1 MKIKIRGLVFV
12 GFAAAVFASS
22 ARAAVP
28 NDQVPGVTVTSR
40 AYTEKTY
47 EHKPEAL
54 TVDGTQIEEAV
65 WIGWNESQTGV
76 APQAD
81 SGKQWT
87 KLQGRNYTQ
96 VVNDKDGHYVQLR
109 GSKITTSGAQIA
121 AADANNSNTADDLT
135 DLPNVNAVKE
145 YVDGV
150 LDDGAFQPEVAAPH
164 WNSSTNTI
172 DHDTRNIIQV
182 GQWTGTINEST
193 GEVTTSNP
201 TWANFVAQPD
211 SQQNGS
217 VTSLGYLTIG
227 QQVGG
232 GFGNSYNINIAGTK
246 IADEASEIAAATGS
260 DVSVNNKLTTAK
272 AVYDYINGDPE
283 DPDSGFQRKLT
294 TDEAEDLA
302 VTSGDAGVGVGVG
315 YRSYNSEAA
324 SGSEYGDSTWMTF
337 RAKPNANNV
346 NLEYLQIEEESR
358 AVGEAPQFLISVK
371 QGTVAKDATAI
382 SDASASASY
391 TYKDKL
397 ATAGAVNA
405 YAVQKDWS
413 SVANSA
419 NKTLVTD
426 ANGIV
431 TLSDVP
437 VIPGTDTMP
446 SECHGANATAHC
458 ALVSKWVDAQGTN
471 GQEDYVAAH
480 LELTWTVMADQTD

>member
-1 MKIKIRGLVFV
+1 M

-22 ARAAVP
+22 ARAEVP
-28 NDQVPGVTVTSR
+28 NGQATGVTVTSR

-47 EHKPEAL
+47 EHKAEAL
-54 TVDGTQIEEAV
+54 GAAPQGAVDEVAERAA
-65 WIGWNESQTGV
+65 WIGWHEGDGVSADQT
-76 APQAD
+76 
-81 SGKQWT
+81 KQWV
-87 KLQGRNYTQ
+87 KLKGTGYTQ
-96 VVNDKDGHYVQLR
+96 IVHDNKGDHLVQLDNE
-109 GSKITTSGAQIA
+109 KLTTSGTQMTA
-121 AADANNSNTADDLT
+121 AVAGTAYADDLT
-135 DLPNVNAVKE
+135 DLTTVRAVKE

-193 GEVTTSNP
+193 GEVTASNP

-227 QQVGG
+227 QQVGA

-246 IADEASEIAAATGS
+246 IADEASEIAAATS
-260 DVSVNNKLTTAK
+260 NDVSVNNKLTTAK

-283 DPDSGFQRKLT
+283 NPDSGFQRKLT

-324 SGSEYGDSTWMTF
+324 PGSEYGDSTWMTF

-413 SVANSA
+413 TVANSA

-437 VIPGTDTMP
+437 VIPGTNTMP
-446 SECHGANATAHC
+446 SECYGADATSHC
-458 ALVSKWVDAQGTN
+458 ALVSKWVAAQGTE
-471 GQEDYVAAH
+471 GQEGYVAAH